1 MATMNDVA
9 KLAGVSRGTVSNYI
23 NGVKVKEASQ
33 IKIQEAIDQLN
44 YVPNNNARAL
54 KLNRTNMIAF
64 ILPNTLSP
72 FFSELTYYIQQEIES
87 HGFKMLLCNSNNEI
101 AKEIDYIKMVKEQ
114 KAAGI
119 ITISYSKLPLA
130 LIEHIPM
137 VSIEKQISPEV
148 PCVTSDNYQGGY
160 LAVEELAK
168 RGVQS
173 LLIVTRT
180 TENSR
185 INYGQRANGAAHAC
199 LDKGIDYEIFSSNKH
214 EKEFLKELLIYT
226 KKTFGKDYKYDGV
239 FTVSDNYADYMNNLF
254 QELSINVPSDI
265 QIVGFD
271 GSKMYQ
277 NQTRVISSIRQP
289 VVDIAKESVDIMM
302 DVVKNSQYDNRPTNL
317 VTLPVKFVEGKTTQ
331 NLDK

>member
-33 IKIQEAIDQLN
+33 IKIQEAIEQLN

-54 KLNRTNMIAF
+54 KLNRTNIIAF

-72 FFSELTYYIQQEIES
+72 FFSELTYYVQQEIES
-87 HGFKMLLCNSNNEI
+87 YGYKMLLCNSNNEI
-101 AKEIDYIKMVKEQ
+101 TKEIDYIKMVKEQ

-137 VSIEKQISPEV
+137 VSIEKQISSEI

-160 LAVEELAK
+160 LAIQELVR
-168 RGVQS
+168 RGAEKI
-173 LLIVTRT
+173 LIVTRT

-185 INYGQRANGAAHAC
+185 INYGQRAKGAVQAC
-199 LDKGIDYEIFSSNKH
+199 IDKEIDYELFSSNKH
-214 EKEFLKELLIYT
+214 EKDFLKDLLIYT
-226 KKTFGKDYKYDGV
+226 KNIFRKKYDYDGI
-239 FTVSDNYADYMNNLF
+239 FTVSDNYADYMNNIL
-254 QELSINVPSDI
+254 QELSIKVPDDI

-277 NQTRVISSIRQP
+277 NQKRIISSIRQP
-289 VVDIAKESVDIMM
+289 VIDIARESVDIMM
-302 DVVKNSQYDNRPTNL
+302 NVVEQSQYDKDRPHL
-317 VTLPVKFVEGKTTQ
+317 VTLPVKFVEGKTTRS
-331 NLDK
+331 LDK

>member
-33 IKIQEAIDQLN
+33 IKIQEAIEQLN

-54 KLNRTNMIAF
+54 KLNRTNIIAF

-72 FFSELTYYIQQEIES
+72 FFSELTYYVQQEIES
-87 HGFKMLLCNSNNEI
+87 YGYKMLLCNSNNEI
-101 AKEIDYIKMVKEQ
+101 TKEIDYIKMVKEQ

-137 VSIEKQISPEV
+137 VSIEKQISSEI

-160 LAVEELAK
+160 LAIEELVR
-168 RGVQS
+168 RGAEKI
-173 LLIVTRT
+173 LIVTRT

-185 INYGQRANGAAHAC
+185 INYGQRAKGAVQAC
-199 LDKGIDYEIFSSNKH
+199 IDKEIDYELFSSNKH
-214 EKEFLKELLIYT
+214 EKDFLKDLLIYT
-226 KKTFGKDYKYDGV
+226 KKTFRKKYDYDGI
-239 FTVSDNYADYMNNLF
+239 FTVSDNYADYMNNIL
-254 QELSINVPSDI
+254 QEQSIKVPDDI

-277 NQTRVISSIRQP
+277 NQKRIISSIRQP
-289 VVDIAKESVDIMM
+289 VIDIARESVDIMM
-302 DVVKNSQYDNRPTNL
+302 NVVEQSQYDKDRRHL
-317 VTLPVKFVEGKTTQ
+317 VTLPVKFVEGKTTRS
-331 NLDK
+331 LDK